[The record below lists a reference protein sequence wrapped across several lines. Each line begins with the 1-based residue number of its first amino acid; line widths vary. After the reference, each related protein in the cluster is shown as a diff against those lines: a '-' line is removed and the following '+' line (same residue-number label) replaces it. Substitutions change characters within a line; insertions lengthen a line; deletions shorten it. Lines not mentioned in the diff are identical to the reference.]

1 MRLGCLIPIEQ
12 PQCARRIKVCV
23 HVVLIAEKLIAP
35 TEIFLSQSTEGSI
48 FERPLPLAEWL
59 QQ

>member
-23 HVVLIAEKLIAP
+23 YVVLIAEKHIAP
-35 TEIFLSQSTEGSI
+35 TEIFVSDLECKGVR
-48 FERPLPLAEWL
+48 F
-59 QQ
+59 